1 MELKHYI
8 KVLLRRKWV
17 LLITLISVLGVVF
30 LGSQLMT
37 PMYESSVTLR
47 VSTAASGQSGYAS
60 ATFIANLLNTI
71 ANLATSNKVLNQLS
85 DQLGLD
91 YIPEV
96 EYELIPN
103 TELVKI
109 TVTDP
114 NPRTAVDAAN
124 AIGDIVISQGTELV
138 TGSDDDTVDYL
149 VSQISQIENEI
160 LAIRKEYDELL
171 LRTPPATSDADL
183 LYQELLLKQRNYDNL
198 VTTLQ
203 ETQYTNAMRANM
215 ITVIEQPEY
224 PLKPASPNLVINLAI
239 GSAGGLLFGVIL
251 AFILDSFDSTMFE
264 TQEIEKIS
272 GLKTFSQ
279 IPKVRNPQSKL
290 TDEGNSAFAESF
302 RKLAL
307 RILQLNSKQPI
318 KILLVVSGEP
328 KQGKSMLVSHLALRL
343 AEFGKKVIAVD
354 CDLHLPRLHYWF
366 GLPNTIGLSDI
377 LEDDIDLDSS
387 IQETN
392 VENIQVITAGEKPKK
407 TTLLLSS
414 ERMKDLVSKLSDQY
428 DFVLLD
434 SPALLEVGDTEVI
447 SDCTDAFILV
457 VRREEASREGTIS
470 ASSYVQQFPDKLS
483 LLVVN
488 QDMTSDGYY
497 YHPNGL
503 GRGSIIYKIKSILS
517 KSKKPIPSESVN
529 KSPQIYDTEYQED
542 TFHVSNK
549 DEDSKERK
557 KSFAT
562 IIKEKIT
569 GESDH
574 GQQHEAVE
582 KPTLLSRSYVKK
594 NIKTPPVKKENRT
607 SPEKSNRATNR
618 NLVKNI
624 NNRLKNK

>member
-1 MELKHYI
+1 M
-8 KVLLRRKWV
+8 
-17 LLITLISVLGVVF
+17 VVF
-30 LGSQLMT
+30 FGSQLMT
-37 PMYESSVTLR
+37 PMFDATVTLR

-91 YIPEV
+91 YNPEV

-103 TELVKI
+103 TELIEI

-114 NPRTAVDAAN
+114 NPRTAFDAAK
-124 AIGDIVISQGTELV
+124 AIGEIVISQGAELV
-138 TGSDDDTVDYL
+138 LGSGEDTEDYL
-149 VSQISQIENEI
+149 ITQIAQVEDDI
-160 LAIRKEYDELL
+160 LEIRKEYDGLL
-171 LRTPPATSDADL
+171 LRTPPAITDADL

-203 ETQYTNAMRANM
+203 DTRYANAMRANM
-215 ITVIEQPEY
+215 ITIIEQPEY
-224 PLKPASPNLVINLAI
+224 PLKPASPNLILNMLI
-239 GSAGGLLFGVIL
+239 GGAGGLLFGVIL
-251 AFILDSFDSTMFE
+251 AFILDSFDTTLFE
-264 TQEIEKIS
+264 SNEIEKIS
-272 GLKTFSQ
+272 GLKTFSK

-307 RILQLNSKQPI
+307 RILQLNQKVPL
-318 KILLVVSGEP
+318 KVLLVVSGEP

-343 AEFGKKVIAVD
+343 AEFGKKVVAVD

-366 GLPNTIGLSDI
+366 GLPNTTGLSDL
-377 LEDDIDLDSS
+377 LEDDTDLDSA

-392 VENIQVITAGEKPKK
+392 VENIRVITAGEKPKK

-414 ERMKDLVSKLSDQY
+414 ERMKELVLKLSDLY

-447 SDCTDAFILV
+447 SDCTDVFILV

-488 QDMTSDGYY
+488 QEMTSDGYY

-503 GRGSIIYKIKSILS
+503 GRGSIIYNIKRKLS
-517 KSKKPIPSESVN
+517 KNKKHLPSTSIKKPPEIPGTEIQEETALAN
-529 KSPQIYDTEYQED
+529 KK
-542 TFHVSNK
+542 V
-549 DEDSKERK
+549 EDSHGSI
-557 KSFAT
+557 KSFARL
-562 IIKEKIT
+562 IKEKIT
-569 GESDH
+569 GGSDH
-574 GQQHEAVE
+574 DQQEEAVE
-582 KPTLLSRSYVKK
+582 NLTLLTRRNLKK
-594 NIKTPPVKKENRT
+594 NVKTPSGVKENKN
-607 SPEKSNRATNR
+607 SPEKSNRITNK
-618 NLVKNI
+618 NLV
-624 NNRLKNK
+624 NNLNSRLHNK